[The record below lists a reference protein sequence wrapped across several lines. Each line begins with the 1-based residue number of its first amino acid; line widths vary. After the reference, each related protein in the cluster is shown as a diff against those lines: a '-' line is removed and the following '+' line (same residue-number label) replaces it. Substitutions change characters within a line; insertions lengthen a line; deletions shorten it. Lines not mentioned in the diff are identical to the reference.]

1 MWIKG
6 DLKTGSI
13 TNAMPKK
20 TDKRTKSVE
29 RHNGNTCEK
38 PTAKVSIKKMFENKT
53 LNPGWESDVE
63 SRLKRSP
70 RFWCYQQYHSHSRY
84 HDHRQWLSS
93 FITMISSPSFIITIT
108 MPIIVI
114 IMAVLIISSSS
125 QLSSLCH
132 QLHHHYHVS
141 YSPTHCKN
149 ELVFFNQLKS
159 VKSVD
164 LR

>member
-108 MPIIVI
+108 MPIIV
-114 IMAVLIISSSS
+114 M
-125 QLSSLCH
+125 CC
-132 QLHHHYHVS
+132 HHHGRPHHIFIFTIIIIVS
-141 YSPTHCKN
+141 STSPSLSCVIFTN
-149 ELVFFNQLKS
+149 TL
-159 VKSVD
+159 
-164 LR
+164 